1 MKIAYWGILAV
12 LIVAAF
18 LIFKPSAPKNI
29 NSVLPSPTPQ
39 ALEKFSVEYKDQ
51 KYFVNWIEVSDI
63 SKISLHPNF
72 EQKQT
77 AKAAKSEKSCQSLV
91 NAGFYTTDNKPVGL
105 FIQNGGMLRDRNINS
120 LFNGIFGITFVDKAF
135 IGTKYPVGSTK
146 YAIQSGPIL
155 ISESKELAL
164 SIKNDENARRVAV
177 ALTPSG
183 HIVFVVIYGPGAY
196 QGPMLEDLPGVLKAL
211 ESQIDINFSDAINLD
226 GGSASAFITDGVS
239 LEELSPVGSLFC
251 ISK

>member
-12 LIVAAF
+12 LIIAAF
-18 LIFKPSAPKNI
+18 LIFKPRAPQNL
-29 NSVLPSPTPQ
+29 NQAMPTPTPQ
-39 ALEKFSVEYKDQ
+39 AIEKFSIEYKGQ

-77 AKAAKSEKSCQSLV
+77 AKVLKSEKECTSLV

-105 FIQNGGMLRDRNINS
+105 FIQNGGMLRDRNTNN
-120 LFNGIFGITFVDKAF
+120 LFNGILGITFADKAF

-155 ISESKELAL
+155 ISDSKELAL
-164 SIKNDENARRVAV
+164 SIKNDENARRIVAS
-177 ALTPSG
+177 LTPQG

-196 QGPMLEDLPGVLKAL
+196 QGPMLEDLPGVMKAI
-211 ESQIDINFSDAINLD
+211 ETKINISFSDAINLD

-251 ISK
+251 ISN